1 MELVAGNRRPRRWRA
16 GALASLS
23 IALPA
28 IGATPA
34 GAVPTPGSAGLG
46 DPFFPLSGNGGYDVA
61 SYRISLGY
69 QPGRDRITATT
80 RISATATQDLSS
92 FNLDY
97 RGPKIRSVAV
107 GGTAAEHEHAGQE
120 LTVTPAEPI
129 VAGSGFVVEVSYGG
143 EVGTITDVDG
153 SREGWFNTRDGSVVV
168 AEPRGAPTWYPANDY
183 PTDKATF
190 RFEVRVPR
198 GLETV
203 ANGRLVK
210 RRQRGDKSIWT
221 WKESEPMA
229 TYLATVATG
238 QFKLRR
244 SRVNGIRSLTAVDP
258 KLWKRSKGPLRMSER
273 ILSLLEELFGP
284 YPFGQVG
291 AIVDDAKS
299 IGYALETQTRPVYD
313 RPPSTVLIAHELAHQ
328 WVGNSVSLS
337 SWPEIWLNEGFA
349 TWAEWRWAQEA
360 GGPTTAERFE
370 ELQRTPAD
378 KPGFWNPPP
387 AALPGPAQL
396 FSEPV
401 YVRGAMALEALRQ
414 QVGGPTFAT
423 ILRDWATANAYRN
436 VTIADFM
443 ALAEARSGQ
452 ELNALFDTW
461 LLQPGKV

>member
-1 MELVAGNRRPRRWRA
+1 VEVVAGNRRSRRWRA
-16 GALASLS
+16 GLLASLG

-28 IGATPA
+28 IGAAPA
-34 GAVPTPGSAGLG
+34 AAVPTPGSPGLG
-46 DPFFPLSGNGGYDVA
+46 DPFFPRSGNGGYDVG
-61 SYRISLGY
+61 SYRISLAY
-69 QPGRDRITATT
+69 QPGEDRITATT
-80 RISATATQDLSS
+80 RISATASQDLSS
-92 FNLDY
+92 FNLDF
-97 RGPKIRSVAV
+97 RGPRIRALTV
-107 GGTAAEHEHAGQE
+107 GGAAAGYQRDGQE
-120 LTVTPAEPI
+120 LTVTPGAPI
-129 VAGSGFVVEVSYGG
+129 AAGTVFVTEVRYRGK
-143 EVGTITDVDG
+143 VGTITDVDG

-168 AEPRGAPTWYPANDY
+168 AEPRGAPTWYPANDH

-190 RFEVRVPR
+190 RFEVQVPR
-198 GLETV
+198 GLEAV
-203 ANGRLVK
+203 ANGRLTK
-210 RRQRGDKSIWT
+210 QRRRGGQETWT
-221 WKESEPMA
+221 WQESEPMA

-244 SRVNGIRSLTAVDP
+244 SRVGGIPSVTAVDP
-258 KLWKRSKGPLRMSER
+258 RLWKRSKGPLRESER

-337 SWPEIWLNEGFA
+337 RWPEIWLNEGFA
-349 TWAEWRWAQEA
+349 TWAEWRWAQET

-370 ELQRTPAD
+370 ELRRTPAG

-387 AALPGPAQL
+387 AALPGPANL
-396 FSEPV
+396 FSDPV

-414 QVGGPTFAT
+414 QVGGATFAT
-423 ILRDWATANAYRN
+423 ILREWATANAYRN
-436 VTIADFM
+436 VTIADFI

-452 ELNALFDTW
+452 ELNALFDAW